1 MFLQSG
7 PEMVIASC
15 RAGIVGCFPS
25 VNARTVADLEEWLER
40 ITTALR
46 DDDAPWAINLMM
58 HRSNARRF
66 DDLALAERYRAPI
79 VITAL
84 GSPREAIERVHGWGG

>member
-40 ITTALR
+40 RLDDGRGRELLR
-46 DDDAPWAINLMM
+46 
-58 HRSNARRF
+58 
-66 DDLALAERYRAPI
+66 
-79 VITAL
+79 
-84 GSPREAIERVHGWGG
+84 